1 MLTVDDD
8 TRVSMMVERFDILV
22 ELDAIGRE
30 LSVLEA
36 RFGACPEIQAA
47 RAWQQRVC
55 LDLVGHLYGLVAS
68 GPVR

>member
-8 TRVSMMVERFDILV
+8 VRVSMMVERFDILV

-36 RFGACPEIQAA
+36 RFGARPEIQAA

-55 LDLVGHLYGLVAS
+55 LDLIGRLYGLVAS
-68 GPVR
+68 GPVI

>member
-8 TRVSMMVERFDILV
+8 TRVTLMVERFDILV

-36 RFGACPEIQAA
+36 RFGARPEIAAA

-55 LDLVGHLYGLVAS
+55 LDLIGRLYGLVAS
-68 GPVR
+68 GPVI

>member
-8 TRVSMMVERFDILV
+8 RVSMMITRFDILC

-36 RFGACPEIQAA
+36 RFGARPEIQAA
-47 RAWQQRVC
+47 RAWQQRIC
-55 LDLVGHLYGLVAS
+55 LDLIGRLYGLVAS
-68 GPVR
+68 GSVI